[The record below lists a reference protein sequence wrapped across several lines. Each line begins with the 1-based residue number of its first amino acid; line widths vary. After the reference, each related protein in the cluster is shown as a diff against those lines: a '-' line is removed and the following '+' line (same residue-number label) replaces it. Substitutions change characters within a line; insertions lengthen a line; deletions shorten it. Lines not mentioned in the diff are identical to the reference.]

1 MLLSAA
7 WFVCHQNPH
16 LTQRHSFSQHW
27 MDSSKFH
34 YHKSHSWFSLS
45 LWGRDLKKQLLT
57 KVEKSRYNIPKTLT
71 LYLNC
76 FSALGCPENKQ
87 LQKFAHMKDF
97 WCLRKLHQ
105 GWSQSQAMGNIGARR
120 ASQSSKE
127 AQAVCVDT
135 APFPLGIY
143 YLLKTN
149 LLVSG
154 SSGFLRA
161 SCNISPGLQSHN

>member
-1 MLLSAA
+1 MFKETSSGIKSITGYVAHKAVGNSGA
-7 WFVCHQNPH
+7 W
-16 LTQRHSFSQHW
+16 
-27 MDSSKFH
+27 
-34 YHKSHSWFSLS
+34 
-45 LWGRDLKKQLLT
+45 
-57 KVEKSRYNIPKTLT
+57 
-71 LYLNC
+71 
-76 FSALGCPENKQ
+76 
-87 LQKFAHMKDF
+87 
-97 WCLRKLHQ
+97 
-105 GWSQSQAMGNIGARR
+105 R

>member
-1 MLLSAA
+1 MNSTATRA
-7 WFVCHQNPH
+7 IPG
-16 LTQRHSFSQHW
+16 
-27 MDSSKFH
+27 
-34 YHKSHSWFSLS
+34 SHSLS
-45 LWGRDLKKQLLT
+45 WGRDLKNQLLT
-57 KVEKSRYNIPKTLT
+57 KVEKSRYNIPRTLT

-76 FSALGCPENKQ
+76 FSALGCAREQTTTEVCPHEGLLMFKETSSGIKSVTGYGQ
-87 LQKFAHMKDF
+87 Q
-97 WCLRKLHQ
+97 WCMESQPKLKRSP
-105 GWSQSQAMGNIGARR
+105 GC
-120 ASQSSKE
+120 
-127 AQAVCVDT
+127 VCVDT